1 MVKNV
6 IIAILSLLIIFLIVK
21 SHWGTADLSPLAT
34 IVGAII
40 TGLITWF
47 AIYETSKL
55 DRKNRKIEN
64 TFKYF
69 EDKIIKLA
77 SYIPNINKLNAK
89 YFDGKEGKANI
100 INDDIISKELN
111 DINKVKSVLE
121 SILLHNPPE
130 KSSIESFIMQLEE
143 FRKTL
148 EYIQIKHRS
157 VANEPYCFIKK
168 DPIDSSTLF
177 IFFDDLHKNVKEHTS
192 YNFEKLNAREIDNF

>member
-1 MVKNV
+1 MY
-6 IIAILSLLIIFLIVK
+6 LIVK
-21 SHWGTADLSPLAT
+21 CHWGAADLSPLAT
-34 IVGAII
+34 MVGAII

-69 EDKIIKLA
+69 EDKIIKLS

-100 INDDIISKELN
+100 INDDIISKELD
-111 DINKVKSVLE
+111 DINKVKSILE

-130 KSSIESFIMQLEE
+130 KSSIESFIVQLEE

-148 EYIQIKHRS
+148 EYIQTKHRS

-168 DPIDSSTLF
+168 DSRGSSTLF
-177 IFFDDLHKNVKEHTS
+177 IFFDDLRKNVKEHTS
-192 YNFEKLNAREIDNF
+192 YNFEKLNAREIEKFIRTYLNLS